1 MASPMT
7 LLASTTLTGS
17 ANGAA
22 IPINTVSMLD
32 AIVSVSATSGTITA
46 FKVWIE
52 GSVDGGAT
60 WGPMAPDCVADALT
74 LAAAWNGATAYVVNL
89 SAAPALQSWI
99 ARWKQTPCNAVRV
112 RVTLTGTTPSVTLA
126 VLACGK

>member
-7 LLASTTLTGS
+7 IIASAAQTAS
-17 ANGAA
+17 ASGGT
-22 IPINTVSMLD
+22 IPLNTVSMLD
-32 AIVSVSATSGTITA
+32 AILTVSATGGTITA
-46 FKVWIE
+46 FKLWLE

-60 WGPMAPDCVADALT
+60 WAPMVPDVTADASALT
-74 LAAAWNGATAYVVNL
+74 SAWTPATPYVVSL

-99 ARWKQTPCNAVRV
+99 ARYKQTPCNAVRA
-112 RVTLTGTTPSVTLA
+112 RWTLTGTNPSVTFA